1 VLLPVDTDW
10 EPSRVTW
17 VPEGTDCSFPAF
29 AVGGPGIIRE
39 TRAVDVAEAGVIV
52 GFVPGSALVAV
63 GPKSCC
69 TPRTTGVDVV

>member
-1 VLLPVDTDW
+1 MLPVDADCV
-10 EPSRVTW
+10 PFSVTW
-17 VPEGTDCSFPAF
+17 VPTGTDCSIPAL

-39 TRAVDVAEAGVIV
+39 TRAVDKVLAGVIV

-69 TPRTTGVDVV
+69 TPRITGVEDV

>member
-1 VLLPVDTDW
+1 MLPVDTEW

-17 VPEGTDCSFPAF
+17 VPTGTDCSIPAL

-52 GFVPGSALVAV
+52 GFVPGSALVTL

-69 TPRTTGVDVV
+69 IPRTTGVDDV